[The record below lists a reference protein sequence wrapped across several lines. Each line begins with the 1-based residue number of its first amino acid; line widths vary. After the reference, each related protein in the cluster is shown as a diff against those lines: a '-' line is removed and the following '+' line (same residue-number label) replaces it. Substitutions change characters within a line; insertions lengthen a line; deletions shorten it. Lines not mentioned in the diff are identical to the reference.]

1 MNSNGTPKE
10 KFTFSDS
17 EKVEKILSQYPDKK
31 SATLPLLHLAQSEK
45 AYISSSVIN
54 TVAHLVDCHPAV
66 VMDCV
71 SFYTMLYT
79 KPHGRHI
86 IQVCQTLSCSLN
98 GADTLVDH
106 MTGKYGIKPGERV
119 SYYDIIKRANSLNPY
134 IEKLTIKNENDWTDS
149 DRDLSRVLSEMNEI
163 DQDKFAR
170 LVKLIPPIKISFL

>member
-106 MTGKYGIKPGERV
+106 MTCKYGIKPGE
-119 SYYDIIKRANSLNPY
+119 
-134 IEKLTIKNENDWTDS
+134 TTTDERFTLMKVECLGS
-149 DRDLSRVLSEMNEI
+149 CGTAPVVQVNKVYHEDLSKE
-163 DQDKFAR
+163 KFDD
-170 LVKLIPPIKISFL
+170 LLESLK

>member
-71 SFYTMLYT
+71 SFYTMFYT

-98 GADTLVDH
+98 GADALVDH
-106 MTGKYGIKPGERV
+106 MEDKYGIKPGETSEEDRFTLMKV
-119 SYYDIIKRANSLNPY
+119 ECLGSCGTAPVVQINNDYHEGLTNERFDELLESLP
-134 IEKLTIKNENDWTDS
+134 
-149 DRDLSRVLSEMNEI
+149 
-163 DQDKFAR
+163 
-170 LVKLIPPIKISFL
+170 